1 MSERESESER
11 RKTYEKS
18 VGAVK
23 VEREETCEEIVG
35 RKKSEEN
42 RVERESSWREREKR
56 CGNVAG
62 KRNVKE
68 KGKP

>member
-42 RVERESSWREREKR
+42 RVERESS
-56 CGNVAG
+56 
-62 KRNVKE
+62 
-68 KGKP
+68 